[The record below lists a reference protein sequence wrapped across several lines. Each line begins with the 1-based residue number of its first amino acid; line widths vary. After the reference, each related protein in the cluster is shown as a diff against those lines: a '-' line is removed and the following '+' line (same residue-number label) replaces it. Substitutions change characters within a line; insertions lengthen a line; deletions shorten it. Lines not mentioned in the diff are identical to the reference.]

1 MLRQKNNAILIYV
14 NSFGTQSSTFVVN
27 KSDKIMVF
35 IKIKSLVITGLLALP
50 MLSWAQTETTQM
62 KSSNNQQKMENKV
75 VIGKV
80 IVPQSSLEEFRQ
92 QNVTGGF
99 LKTLP
104 GFLNGATYEKLD
116 DSGNLTLISVT
127 TWLNQES
134 YENAEKSL
142 KEFYKSINF
151 NPMMYRERLKITA
164 EHAVYAKHDF

>member
-1 MLRQKNNAILIYV
+1 
-14 NSFGTQSSTFVVN
+14 
-27 KSDKIMVF
+27 
-35 IKIKSLVITGLLALP
+35 
-50 MLSWAQTETTQM
+50 
-62 KSSNNQQKMENKV
+62 MENKI

-80 IVPQSSLEEFRQ
+80 FVPKNSLEEFRK

-104 GFLNGATYEKLD
+104 GFLKGESYEKLD

-127 TWLNQES
+127 TWLNQEN

-164 EHAVYAKHDF
+164 EHAVYSKRDF